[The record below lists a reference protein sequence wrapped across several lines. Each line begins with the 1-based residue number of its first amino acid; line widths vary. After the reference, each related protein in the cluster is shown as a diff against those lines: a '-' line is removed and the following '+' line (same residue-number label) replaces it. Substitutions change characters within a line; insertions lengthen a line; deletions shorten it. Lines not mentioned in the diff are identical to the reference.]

1 MTTGSSPLR
10 DASGPPVGERSASAR
25 SPVTG
30 GNLVIF
36 RTGGFADAVVAL
48 PCFHA
53 IARAFP
59 GAHRILLPGASAG
72 PAATSMQG
80 LLEGA
85 GLVHETI
92 SYPSL
97 SGQVWSLPAMVQR
110 LRQIAPRALVCLAEQ
125 PPALSIYR
133 DLLVFKAAGIPRIL
147 GAPWN
152 AADGQCRTEV
162 KTGELEYEAERLAR
176 VLGAD
181 IPVDLSPPSW
191 DLRLTTAER
200 EAASRRLAALPP
212 GLLPVALTPGGR
224 PSARDWGEAKWAT
237 LAGLLHLRLTRVGLV
252 LMGDAETRERASRL
266 AQLSPDRVIN
276 LCGELTPREQAAVL
290 ERCGLL
296 VCCAGGAMH
305 LAASV
310 GLTCIALIG
319 SLDRPHQWH
328 PYGGQHVVIHAQGM
342 REIGVERVADAVVA
356 SVDRL
361 RVPAQSVSP
370 LQLAHR
376 AGAASGR

>member
-10 DASGPPVGERSASAR
+10 DAPGPLRRGGSASVR

-36 RTGGFADAVVAL
+36 RTGDCADAVVAL

-53 IARAFP
+53 IAREFP
-59 GAHRILLPGASAG
+59 GAHRILLTDAG
-72 PAATSMQG
+72 PAASAVKG

-85 GLVHETI
+85 DLVHETI
-92 SYPSL
+92 CYPSPA
-97 SGQVWSLPAMVQR
+97 GPMWSLPAMVQT
-110 LRQIAPRALVCLAEQ
+110 LRQLAPLALVCLAEQ
-125 PPALSIYR
+125 PAALSIYR

-176 VLGAD
+176 VLGAE
-181 IPVDLSPPSW
+181 IPVDLCPPSW
-191 DLRLTTAER
+191 DLRLSPAER
-200 EAASRRLAALPP
+200 EAASRRLAALPR
-212 GLLPVALTPGGR
+212 GVLPVALAPAA
-224 PSARDWGEAKWAT
+224 PPARDWGEARWAT
-237 LAGLLHLRLTRVGLV
+237 LIGLLHLRLSRVGLV
-252 LMGDAETRERASRL
+252 LVGDAEAAERAARL
-266 AQLSPDRVIN
+266 KTLWPDPVVD

-305 LAASV
+305 LAASCAV
-310 GLTCIALIG
+310 TCIALFG
-319 SLDRPHQWH
+319 SVDRAHQWH
-328 PYGGQHVVIHAQGM
+328 PYGGQHVVIHEPQGM
-342 REIGVERVADAVVA
+342 RAIGVERVADAVVA
-356 SVDRL
+356 AVDRL
-361 RVPAQSVSP
+361 QAPCQSANLLRLTDRSAVS
-370 LQLAHR
+370 
-376 AGAASGR
+376 G